1 MRLKTDEIQDKMR
14 LKTDEVQDGRGS
26 RRVSLANVD
35 VRICGSEIL
44 ARLQPHRPH
53 C

>member
-1 MRLKTDEIQDKMR
+1 MRSKTDEVQDKMR

-26 RRVSLANVD
+26 RRVSLANVH
-35 VRICGSEIL
+35 VRVHLSKFCEIFL
-44 ARLQPHRPH
+44 